1 MLFCG
6 ILEQFTAVSPNHL
19 TVSCETSGQVS
30 WKKESKFLTLPTSP
44 KVELTQTDSMFY
56 CFMTSYHQQRDST
69 HTLLISVSITQKSRH
84 SLAAIQALTS
94 AAVSSEGKDLLQA
107 HSVCWQSLS
116 LWSSKAEIIISSL
129 ATHQVPLSASRAH
142 SVFPPCC
149 PFLKPSHY
157 MVDYFWKANKSL
169 FLSVFNQLRE
179 FHIVRY
185 NHRSYIQTSF
195 RMAQW

>member
-19 TVSCETSGQVS
+19 IVSCETSWQVS
-30 WKKESKFLTLPTSP
+30 RKKEAKFLTLLTSP

-56 CFMTSYHQQRDST
+56 CFMTSYHQQRDSI

-84 SLAAIQALTS
+84 SLAAIQVLTS
-94 AAVSSEGKDLLQA
+94 AALSSEAQLGKDLLQA
-107 HSVCWQSLS
+107 HSVCWQSSS
-116 LWSSKAEIIISSL
+116 LWSSKAEIIVSSL

-142 SVFPPCC
+142 PVFPPCC

-157 MVDYFWKANKSL
+157 MVDYF
-169 FLSVFNQLRE
+169 
-179 FHIVRY
+179 
-185 NHRSYIQTSF
+185 
-195 RMAQW
+195 